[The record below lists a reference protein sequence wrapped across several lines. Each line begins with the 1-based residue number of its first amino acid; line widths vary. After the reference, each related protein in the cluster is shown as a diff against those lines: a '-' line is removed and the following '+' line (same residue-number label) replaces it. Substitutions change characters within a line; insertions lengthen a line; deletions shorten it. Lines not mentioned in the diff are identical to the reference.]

1 MLINV
6 TSIRLRSL
14 WGYFP
19 LTYNA
24 MHIVRQIKSQPGFVR
39 MKNTGVG
46 YNHYTL
52 SVWQDENSM
61 KAFARTGAHL
71 EAMKI
76 GASLAHEIRTLSYY
90 GDEVPSWRE
99 VKAMLKEKG
108 RVISYN

>member
-39 MKNTGVG
+39 MKNTGIG

-52 SVWQDENSM
+52 SVWEDQKSM
-61 KAFARTGAHL
+61 QAFARTGPHL
-71 EAMKI
+71 EAMKKS
-76 GASLAHEIRTLSYY
+76 ATLSNEIRTYSY
-90 GDEVPSWRE
+90 GGENIPSWRE
-99 VKAMLKEKG
+99 VKIMLKEKG
-108 RVISYN
+108 RVI